1 MTKGTPP
8 RGATLNLLPYL
19 GMALASLGCASSATG
34 NATEAGAPDV
44 TAVDAATDIS
54 VTDARDASPDI
65 TPTDITPT
73 DITPTDVPADV
84 VADVTASDASVD
96 VETTD
101 RRVRVTADS
110 ICGVSVATDGS
121 TFAALYAARVGGR
134 SEVRIERMELPSTT
148 SPRSI
153 VLARIDN
160 AAACVGRYSLT
171 SPTNGVFRA
180 AWWNGVDGIDVVTF
194 NLDGVVTA
202 RATVRDSTS
211 AAAEVAENNIAL
223 DHVQGTQLSW
233 ITRASTGY
241 RLHAA
246 RLDVAAGTAEAPIGT
261 RVLDSGSVAL
271 PANVESVALSAE
283 RVGYTRGI
291 PDSSGHLSSYS
302 LTGGALTLATPVTV
316 TGLGEAPAIAAL
328 AQGFLPT
335 GAAIATFTSGQRS
348 VTLSYVTRDD
358 LRGTTAASHPWA
370 IDTAWTRADALP
382 IDVAQSPDG
391 GIGVVWASHGGGGYN
406 GQARFGPISAP
417 ASQACIVAT
426 SPEDRSLWR
435 TFAYAQ
441 RGARSKVL
449 AMIRQVSNGV
459 VSRDELVLHHRN
471 DGEGICGL

>member
-1 MTKGTPP
+1 MTKGTQE
-8 RGATLNLLPYL
+8 RHASHSLLAHLGATL
-19 GMALASLGCASSATG
+19 ACLGCASSATG
-34 NATEAGAPDV
+34 NAAEAGTPDAVADVSVTNVSAADARDVSPDV
-44 TAVDAATDIS
+44 TAADVSADAAS
-54 VTDARDASPDI
+54 
-65 TPTDITPT
+65 
-73 DITPTDVPADV
+73 
-84 VADVTASDASVD
+84 SDATVD

-101 RRVRVTADS
+101 GRVRVTADS

-134 SEVRIERMELPSTT
+134 SEVRVERMELPTAA

-180 AWWNGVDGIDVVTF
+180 AWWNGVDGVEVVTF

-202 RATVRDSTS
+202 RATVRDSAST
-211 AAAEVAENNIAL
+211 AAEVAENNIAL
-223 DHVQGTQLSW
+223 DHVQGAQVSW
-233 ITRASTGY
+233 ITRTSGGY

-283 RVGYTRGI
+283 RVGYTRGV
-291 PDSSGHLSSYS
+291 PDTSGYLNSYS
-302 LTGGALTLATPVTV
+302 LSGGALTLTSPFTI
-316 TGLGEAPAIAAL
+316 TGLGEAPAAAAV

-348 VTLSYVTRDD
+348 VTVSYVTNGD
-358 LRGTTAASHPWA
+358 LHETTATSHPWA
-370 IDTAWTRADALP
+370 TDTAWTRADALP

-391 GIGVVWASHGGGGYN
+391 GIGIVWASHGGGGYN
-406 GQARFGPISAP
+406 RQARFGPISDP

-426 SPEDRSLWR
+426 SPEDRSTWR

-449 AMIRQVSNGV
+449 AMIRQVSNGA
-459 VSRDELVLHHRN
+459 VSHDELVLHDRG

>member
-1 MTKGTPP
+1 MTKGTQP
-8 RGATLNLLPYL
+8 RSASLTLLPYITV
-19 GMALASLGCASSATG
+19 ALASLGCASSATG
-34 NATEAGAPDV
+34 NAAEAGAPDV
-44 TAVDAATDIS
+44 TAVDAATDIPQ
-54 VTDARDASPDI
+54 TDARDASPDI
-65 TPTDITPT
+65 PKTDIAP
-73 DITPTDVPADV
+73 IDVPADIF
-84 VADVTASDASVD
+84 ADVTASDASVD

-134 SEVRIERMELPSTT
+134 SEVRVERMELPSAAGE
-148 SPRSI
+148 RSI

-171 SPTNGVFRA
+171 STTNGVFRA
-180 AWWNGVDGIDVVTF
+180 AWWNGVDGVEVVTF
-194 NLDGVVTA
+194 NRDGAVTA

-211 AAAEVAENNIAL
+211 AAAEVGENNLAIEPL
-223 DHVQGTQLSW
+223 QGAQVSW
-233 ITRASTGY
+233 ITRASSGY

-283 RVGYTRGI
+283 RVGYTRGL
-291 PDSSGHLSSYS
+291 PDSSGHLTSYS
-302 LTGGALTLATPVTV
+302 LAGGALTLEPPITV

-328 AQGFLPT
+328 AQGFFPT
-335 GAAIATFTSGQRS
+335 GIALATFTSGQRS
-348 VTLSYVTRDD
+348 VTVSYVTSDD
-358 LRGTTAASHPWA
+358 LRGTTAAAHPWA
-370 IDTAWTRADALP
+370 IDTAWNRADALP
-382 IDVAQSPDG
+382 ISVSQSLDG
-391 GIGVVWASHGGGGYN
+391 GVGIVWASHGGGGYN
-406 GQARFGPISAP
+406 GQARFGPISDP
-417 ASQACIVAT
+417 ASRACVVAT

-459 VSRDELVLHHRN
+459 VSRDELVLHHRD

>member
-8 RGATLNLLPYL
+8 RGASLSLLPYVTA
-19 GMALASLGCASSATG
+19 ALASLGCASSATG
-34 NATEAGAPDV
+34 NASDAGAPDV
-44 TAVDAATDIS
+44 TAIDALSDAS
-54 VTDARDASPDI
+54 VSDARDASPDL
-65 TPTDITPT
+65 TQTDIAP
-73 DITPTDVPADV
+73 IDVPADV
-84 VADVTASDASVD
+84 FADVTSADATVD

-101 RRVRVTADS
+101 ARVRVTADS

-121 TFAALYAARVGGR
+121 TFAALYVARVGGR
-134 SEVRIERMELPSTT
+134 SEVRVERMELPTT
-148 SPRSI
+148 ASPRSI

-160 AAACVGRYSLT
+160 AAACVGRYALT
-171 SPTNGVFRA
+171 STTNGVFRA
-180 AWWNGVDGIDVVTF
+180 AWWNGVDGVDVVTF
-194 NLDGVVTA
+194 NRDGAITA

-211 AAAEVAENNIAL
+211 AAAEVGENNLAIEPL
-223 DHVQGTQLSW
+223 QGAQVSW
-233 ITRASTGY
+233 ITRASGGY

-246 RLDVAAGTAEAPIGT
+246 RLDVAAGTAEAPVGT

-283 RVGYTRGI
+283 RVGYTRGL
-291 PDSSGHLSSYS
+291 PDSSGYLSSYS
-302 LTGGALTLATPVTV
+302 LSGGALTLETPFTV
-316 TGLGEAPAIAAL
+316 TGLGEAPAAA
-328 AQGFLPT
+328 AVTQGFLST

-348 VTLSYVTRDD
+348 VTVSYVTNDD

-391 GIGVVWASHGGGGYN
+391 GVGIVWVSHGGGGYN
-406 GQARFGPISAP
+406 REARFGPISAP
-417 ASQACIVAT
+417 AAGACLVAT
-426 SPEDRSLWR
+426 SPEDRSSWR

-459 VSRDELVLHHRN
+459 ISRDELVLHHRD

>member
-8 RGATLNLLPYL
+8 RGATLTLLPYL

-34 NATEAGAPDV
+34 NVTEAGAPDV
-44 TAVDAATDIS
+44 TAIDAASDVS
-54 VTDARDASPDI
+54 VTDARDVSPDI
-65 TPTDITPT
+65 TQTDIAPI
-73 DITPTDVPADV
+73 DAPADV
-84 VADVTASDASVD
+84 PVDVTVSDASVD

-121 TFAALYAARVGGR
+121 TFAALYAARVGGS
-134 SEVRIERMELPSTT
+134 SEVRVERMELPTAA

-160 AAACVGRYSLT
+160 GAVCVGRYSLT

-211 AAAEVAENNIAL
+211 ASAAVAENNIAL

-348 VTLSYVTRDD
+348 VTVSYVTNED

-391 GIGVVWASHGGGGYN
+391 GIGIVWASHGGGGYN